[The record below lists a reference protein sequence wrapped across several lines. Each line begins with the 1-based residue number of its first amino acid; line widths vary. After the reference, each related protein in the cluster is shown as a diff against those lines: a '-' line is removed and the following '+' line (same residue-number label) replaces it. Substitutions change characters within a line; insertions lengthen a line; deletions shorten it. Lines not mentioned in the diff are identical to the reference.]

1 MAEFYLKPDSKLFD
15 EVARKWAEEIYG
27 NKKDPLTNKNQIRN
41 FYDKVLEFYDAIFV
55 NEKKEEKRDE
65 KYKELE
71 PFIKMLNSKIEY
83 AKGRKVAKGAFVDF
97 MKKGINE
104 IKNKEDLKNF
114 KLLFEAVIGFFTG
127 IEYERK
133 GNK

>member
-15 EVARKWAEEIYG
+15 KVAKEWAEEIYG
-27 NKKDPLTNKNQIRN
+27 DENRKDPLTNKNQIRN
-41 FYDKVLEFYDAIFV
+41 FYEKILEFHDAIFV
-55 NEKKEEKRDE
+55 KKNKTYE
-65 KYKELE
+65 ELE
-71 PFIKMLNSKIEY
+71 PFIKMLNSKVEY
-83 AKGRKVAKGAFVDF
+83 AKGRKVAKGAFVNF
-97 MKKGINE
+97 MKNGINE
-104 IKNKEDLKNF
+104 IKNKDDLKNF

>member
-41 FYDKVLEFYDAIFV
+41 FYDKVLEFHDAIFI
-55 NEKKEEKRDE
+55 KKDKT
-65 KYKELE
+65 YKELE
-71 PFIKMLNSKIEY
+71 PFIKMLNSKVEY
-83 AKGRKVAKGAFVDF
+83 AKGRKVAREAFVDF

-104 IKNKEDLKNF
+104 IKNEEDLKNF

>member
-1 MAEFYLKPDSKLFD
+1 MTEFYLKPDSKLFD
-15 EVARKWAEEIYG
+15 EVAKKWAEEIYG

-41 FYDKVLEFYDAIFV
+41 FYDKVLEFYDAIFI
-55 NEKKEEKRDE
+55 KKDKT
-65 KYKELE
+65 YKELE
-71 PFIKMLNSKIEY
+71 PFIKMLNSKVEY
-83 AKGRKVAKGAFVDF
+83 AKGRKVAKEAFVDF

-104 IKNKEDLKNF
+104 IKNEEDLKNF

>member
-15 EVARKWAEEIYG
+15 EVAQKWAEEIYG

-41 FYDKVLEFYDAIFV
+41 FYDKVLEFHDAIFI
-55 NEKKEEKRDE
+55 KKDKT
-65 KYKELE
+65 YKELE
-71 PFIKMLNSKIEY
+71 PFIKMLNSKVEY
-83 AKGRKVAKGAFVDF
+83 AKGRKVAKEAFVDF

-104 IKNKEDLKNF
+104 IKNEEDLKNF

>member
-15 EVARKWAEEIYG
+15 EVAQKWAEKIYG
-27 NKKDPLTNKNQIRN
+27 NEKDPLTNKNQIRN
-41 FYDKVLEFYDAIFV
+41 FYDKVLEFYDAIFI
-55 NEKKEEKRDE
+55 KKDKTYE
-65 KYKELE
+65 ELE
-71 PFIKMLNSKIEY
+71 PFIKMLNSKVEY

-104 IKNKEDLKNF
+104 IKNEEDLKNF